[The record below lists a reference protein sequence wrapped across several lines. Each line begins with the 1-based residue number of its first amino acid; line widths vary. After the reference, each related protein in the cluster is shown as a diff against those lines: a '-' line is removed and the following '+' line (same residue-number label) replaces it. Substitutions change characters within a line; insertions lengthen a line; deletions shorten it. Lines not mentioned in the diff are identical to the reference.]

1 MSQDIVTYG
10 FALLDSDNGKVIGI
24 DSLSRNTSLFHKF
37 FCPCCHGEMY
47 PTFGSIQVPHF
58 RHNGEKCMPDKYLHD
73 LAEKVFEEE
82 YLNCLENGIPFIL
95 EIHSPVACSFEC
107 LNKQNGICRIYQNT
121 KIVDLTRVF
130 TRIEKENH
138 VKLDDHFRIPDIL
151 LTSGHDA
158 EDINLWVEIWVKH
171 ETEEK
176 KRAEGS
182 ILEIKVS
189 SETDLNPIREH
200 RIVISGKCR
209 QTRIFNEQF
218 PGESILKEILHD
230 TTTCLDQEIYPPVC
244 TYKKSVLGRKQVS
257 KRNLT
262 TQYDMPPVDL
272 AKTEWVDLGL
282 PSGVLWAKED
292 EDVSVPIHM
301 AMQSFPNNLP
311 SESDAKELREY
322 CSRQFD
328 MVKKEMVFTGPNN
341 NSISFKCTEK
351 YTSYW
356 LNEYESKFDLGKCF
370 HLLPDNLFYIND
382 TDSDSRLHTHLV
394 CRHNEQIT

>member
-10 FALLDSDNGKVIGI
+10 FALLDSDNGKIIGI
-24 DSLSRNTSLFHKF
+24 DNLSHEASLSHKF

-47 PTFGSIQVPHF
+47 PTFGPIQVPHF
-58 RHNGEKCMPDKYLHD
+58 RHNGAKCKPDKYLHD
-73 LAEKVFEEE
+73 LAEKIFEEE

-95 EIHSPVACSFEC
+95 EIHSPVTCPSEC

-121 KIVDLTRVF
+121 KTVDLTRVF
-130 TRIEKENH
+130 TRIEKESH
-138 VKLDDHFRIPDIL
+138 VKFGDHFRIPDIL
-151 LTSGHDA
+151 LSPGHDA

-189 SETDLNPIREH
+189 SEANLNPIREH
-200 RIVISGKCR
+200 RIIVSGEGS
-209 QTRIFNEQF
+209 QARIFNEQF
-218 PGESILKEILHD
+218 PGESILKEDRHE
-230 TTTCLDQEIYPPVC
+230 TAKCPDQKIYPPRI
-244 TYKKSVLGRKQVS
+244 YKQRFIRRKQAV
-257 KRNLT
+257 KRNHT
-262 TQYDMPPVDL
+262 PQYDMPPVDL

-311 SESDAKELREY
+311 SESEAEELRE
-322 CSRQFD
+322 CCTRHFNP
-328 MVKKEMVFTGPNN
+328 VKKEMSFTGPNG
-341 NSISFKCTEK
+341 NSISFKCNEK

-356 LNEYESKFDLGKCF
+356 LNGYDSKYDLGKCF
-370 HLLPDNLFYIND
+370 HLLSDNLFYINN
-382 TDSDSRLHTHLV
+382 TDSDSPLHIHLV
-394 CRHNEQIT
+394 CRHNEQTT